1 MQSWPNERI
10 IYIRRAACKCVHT
23 FSAYVQRILGEAQT
37 ISKRIRAQR

>member
-10 IYIRRAACKCVHT
+10 IYICRAANTHKHT
-23 FSAYVQRILGEAQT
+23 RAQRILGEAQT